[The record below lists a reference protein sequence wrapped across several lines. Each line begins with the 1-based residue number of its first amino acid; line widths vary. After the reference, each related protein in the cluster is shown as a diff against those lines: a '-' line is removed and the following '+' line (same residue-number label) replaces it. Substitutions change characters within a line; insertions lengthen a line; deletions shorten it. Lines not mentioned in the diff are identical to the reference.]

1 MSTAKVKGLLAQLRD
16 AANAIKAQIH
26 EADDQIA
33 ALTAQRRALTDAP
46 VSKADLMEYALADIQ
61 RRAANYQFK
70 VERWARDTWPISFA
84 NLERRHVEG
93 KQQPFPYLDGDP
105 IHDGGNISHMES
117 AGIFWNFGELFAVR
131 FAMALNKLEF
141 PTEAVP
147 AVDRR
152 RQIAEIDAK
161 LKELNAK
168 RDGLAN
174 DLISSG
180 VHE

>member
-1 MSTAKVKGLLAQLRD
+1 MPTAKVKGLLAQLRD

-33 ALTAQRRALTDAP
+33 ALEEQRRALTGAP
-46 VSKADLMEYALADIQ
+46 VSKADLAEYIRADIQ
-61 RRAANYQFK
+61 RRAENYQWRIDK
-70 VERWARDTWPISFA
+70 WAREGGFPISFA
-84 NLERRHVEG
+84 DLERRHIAG
-93 KQQPFPYLDGDP
+93 KPQPFPYWDGAPHHDANNIELHGMYHLFGDLLMERFLTALDKLGYA
-105 IHDGGNISHMES
+105 DG
-117 AGIFWNFGELFAVR
+117 L
-131 FAMALNKLEF
+131 
-141 PTEAVP
+141 VP
-147 AVDRR
+147 VADRR

-180 VHE
+180 VYE